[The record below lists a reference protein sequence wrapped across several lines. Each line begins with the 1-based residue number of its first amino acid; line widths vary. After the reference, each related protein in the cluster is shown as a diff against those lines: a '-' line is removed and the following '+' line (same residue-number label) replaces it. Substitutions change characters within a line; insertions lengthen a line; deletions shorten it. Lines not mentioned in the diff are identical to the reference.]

1 MAVSEDVLAMTFSER
16 HANTINIDGQ
26 LMDSATI
33 AGVLREAKNRPQV
46 REMTL
51 RNVQIDET
59 VAKGIDDL
67 FQTNKAWTKVE
78 SIHCSGMLSRVIQA
92 SIPWT
97 QQFLFTGNVP
107 IAHNPRY
114 GLDDDSLKAIGEE
127 LERDNIDNANANAN
141 VATITGITAGHT
153 ALTTLSLKGS
163 RLAEEGFRRFCEGLA
178 QSATLETLQMSCCAL
193 ENEDVILLASALRRN
208 KHLKSFSLADCRFGS
223 LSRSIPPSNASAS
236 TSSSES
242 EVDVEEEEEETFTQS
257 TNNTSP
263 QSHFPLVL
271 EALAHHPTLE
281 SLNVYGMFCNDQSM
295 EALGEMLKSQET
307 KLWHLGLKNN
317 IRHPEGKVNVRPIL
331 QALRQNTSLTYLK
344 LTGANFND
352 EDVDTLSSILAES
365 NWTLRG
371 LSITDNAIGDQGLL
385 AFASR
390 MSNMKGLRYLDV
402 QRNPI
407 TDRSKNAM
415 VAALEDNVEL
425 ERLDLDGSW
434 DPNKSR
440 WLCLNRGGRRLL
452 QDSDNVRPSLWPL
465 ILDRAYK
472 MQFGRNQSAANFDV
486 VYYMIRRLPSL
497 FETASFTITE
507 EIDGSKRKRRHD
519 LIVSNDADVEDSEEA
534 EPPKSK
540 RKSSIER

>member
-1 MAVSEDVLAMTFSER
+1 MTFSER

-46 REMTL
+46 HEMTL

-67 FQTNKAWTKVE
+67 FQTNKVWTKVE
-78 SIHCSGMLSRVIQA
+78 SIHCSGMLSRVIRA

-127 LERDNIDNANANAN
+127 LERDNINNSN
-141 VATITGITAGHT
+141 VASITSGQNLRP

-163 RLAEEGFRRFCEGLA
+163 RLAEQGFRRFCEGLA

-223 LSRSIPPSNASAS
+223 LSRSIPPSNASAAAS
-236 TSSSES
+236 FSES
-242 EVDVEEEEEETFTQS
+242 EVDVEEEEEEETFTQS

-331 QALRQNTSLTYLK
+331 QALRQNTLLTYLK

-390 MSNMKGLRYLDV
+390 MANMKGLRYLDV
-402 QRNPI
+402 QRNTI
-407 TDRSKNAM
+407 TDRSKKAM
-415 VAALEDNVEL
+415 VAALEDNVEI

-452 QDSDNVRPSLWPL
+452 QDSDSVRPSLWPL

-472 MQFGRNQSAANFDV
+472 MQFGRNQSAANVDV

-507 EIDGSKRKRRHD
+507 ETDRLKRKRRHD
-519 LIVSNDADVEDSEEA
+519 IIISNDADVEDSEEL